1 MYGLDYNL
9 LIVNGLVYLQKLIT
23 AANQGRVG
31 ELRLCLE
38 NGADIN
44 YKDVGI
50 L

>member
-1 MYGLDYNL
+1 ML
-9 LIVNGLVYLQKLIT
+9 VNALVYLQKLIT
-23 AANQGRVG
+23 AAREGRVG